1 MKIRSFELNNF
12 RKFRSPIRLDGFT
25 DGLNIVI
32 EPNETGKSTL
42 LDAMRAALFERH
54 TAKNELTRSY
64 CPWGDEVAPMVSMS
78 FDLDDCKWQI
88 DKQFL
93 KGAYARLSGGGARME
108 GEAAEERLQ
117 TLLGFERGS
126 NRGSDIDTRG
136 ALGLLWV
143 EQCGGLDLAGPGR
156 VARDTITSVL
166 EHEVG
171 AITGGRRFA
180 AVSASVEK
188 ALSELRTS
196 TGRSRGPLAA
206 AEVALAEATAR
217 RKAAEATLRDF
228 EDALAKLEGASS
240 ALRRLEADINDP
252 DRATEHAR
260 MLIDLETAERAQQ
273 RLKTLEAQ
281 REGATAKRRML
292 EASAKAHADAKA
304 EVDAA
309 AKALDQARAAVIEHD
324 LLLKESTATETA
336 ARRVWEEA
344 QRATAEFEQQ
354 AVKARSAVDARQR
367 SEAIRRAFLRLD
379 EAIAVEGQLAAIAK
393 PEADA
398 LTAEIVA
405 DIVAWEA
412 EQSRCQAVVD
422 AGAVVVDFM
431 ALPGGE
437 SRLTVDGRQL
447 AGRADI
453 RRQTDIA
460 IEAVGT
466 LRITPPGRSAGSA
479 EAALATANQKLAA
492 ALLKNA
498 VTNAAE
504 ARVKLDQQAKNVAE
518 AKRLFQRLVD
528 ICPADDALGIDA
540 GIAALR
546 AALQNEK
553 RDTRSEAAGTA
564 PSAAEDVERQLTEQR
579 VLESRL
585 ASAHAVALAAL
596 QKNEVEQAKL
606 ASQEEGSALRLSRAQ
621 ASLTALEAAGTNG
634 GGEQLTEAIQVE
646 ARVSDEAETASKAAA
661 AFDIE
666 ALRRR
671 LAAAEQRA
679 RNESTERLRLSG
691 LVGGL
696 EATVKSEGGKGPA
709 GLLEEAREEEAKAE
723 ATHHRVAR
731 EAEVLA
737 ILSRVLNET
746 AAAAARQ
753 FVEPVTRRA
762 ATYVQRLLPGA
773 SIGLSEEMA
782 VSGLVRHGQSEV
794 GPALSRGTQEQLAI
808 LTRLAFAD
816 LLIERQRPVS
826 VVLDDALV
834 YSDDDRLEVMTDIL
848 TEASKRMQ
856 IILLTCRAKA
866 FRHVSATRLTLA

>member
-12 RKFRSPIRLDGFT
+12 RKFRSPVRLDGFT

-64 CPWGDEVAPMVSMS
+64 CPWGDDVAPTVSMC
-78 FDLDDCKWQI
+78 FDLDDCRWQI

-93 KGAYARLSGGGARME
+93 KGAHARLSGAGARME
-108 GEAAEERLQ
+108 GDAAEERLQ

-156 VARDTITSVL
+156 VARDTIKNVL

-188 ALSELRTS
+188 ALLELRTI
-196 TGRSRGPLAA
+196 TGRSRGPLAT
-206 AEVALAEATAR
+206 AEAALAEGTAS

-228 EDALAKLEGASS
+228 EDAVAKLESASS
-240 ALRRLEADINDP
+240 ELRRLEADINDP
-252 DRATEHAR
+252 EREKVHAR
-260 MLIDLETAERAQQ
+260 TLADLETAERAQQ

-281 REGATAKRRML
+281 RDSAAARRKML

-309 AKALDQARAAVIEHD
+309 ATSLDQASAAVVEHAR
-324 LLLKESTATETA
+324 LLKEATATEA
-336 ARRVWEEA
+336 SARRTWEDA
-344 QRATAEFEQQ
+344 QKATMRFELQ
-354 AVKARSAVDARQR
+354 AATARSAADARRR
-367 SEAIRRAFLRLD
+367 SEAVRRAFLRLE
-379 EAIAVEGQLAAIAK
+379 EAIVIEGQLAATAK
-393 PEADA
+393 PEADT
-398 LTAEIVA
+398 LTAAIVA
-405 DIVAWEA
+405 DIAALEA

-431 ALPGGE
+431 AIPGGE
-437 SRLTVDGRQL
+437 GRLTVDGERL
-447 AGRADI
+447 AGRMDI
-453 RRQTDIA
+453 RHETDIIVQA
-460 IEAVGT
+460 IGT
-466 LRITPPGRSAGSA
+466 LRITPPSRSTGSA
-479 EAALATANQKLAA
+479 EAALATANQKLAS
-492 ALLKNA
+492 ALQKLGLI
-498 VTNAAE
+498 NAAE
-504 ARVKLDQQAKNVAE
+504 ARVKLDQQGNDLAE
-518 AKRLFQRLVD
+518 AKRLRQRLVD
-528 ICPADDALGIDA
+528 ICPADEALGIDA
-540 GIAALR
+540 GVAALK

-553 RDTRSEAAGTA
+553 CDTGAEAIVTVSSVEEG
-564 PSAAEDVERQLTEQR
+564 VERQLTEQR

-596 QKNEVEQAKL
+596 QRAEVQQAIL
-606 ASQEEGSALRLSRAQ
+606 TSQEEGAALRLSRAH
-621 ASLTALEAAGTNG
+621 ASLSALEAAGTNG
-634 GGEQLTEAIQVE
+634 GDEQLTEAIRAE
-646 ARVSDEAETASKAAA
+646 ARVNDDVETASKAAA
-661 AFDIE
+661 AFDVE
-666 ALRRR
+666 GLRRR
-671 LAAAEQRA
+671 LTAADQRS
-679 RNESTERLRLSG
+679 RNETTERLRLSG

-709 GLLEEAREEEAKAE
+709 GVLEEAREEEAKAQE
-723 ATHHRVAR
+723 AHNRLAR
-731 EAEVLA
+731 EAEVLTT
-737 ILSRVLNET
+737 LSRTLSET

-762 ATYVQRLLPGA
+762 AAYVQRLLPGA
-773 SIGLSEEMA
+773 SIGLSEEMS
-782 VSGLVRHGQSEV
+782 VSGLVRHGQSEA
-794 GPALSRGTQEQLAI
+794 GHALSRGTQEQLAI

-816 LLIERQRPVS
+816 LLIDKQRPVS

-834 YSDDDRLEVMTDIL
+834 YSDDDRLEVMTDIPA
-848 TEASKRMQ
+848 EAAKRMQ

-866 FRHVSATRLTLA
+866 FRHVDATRLTLA